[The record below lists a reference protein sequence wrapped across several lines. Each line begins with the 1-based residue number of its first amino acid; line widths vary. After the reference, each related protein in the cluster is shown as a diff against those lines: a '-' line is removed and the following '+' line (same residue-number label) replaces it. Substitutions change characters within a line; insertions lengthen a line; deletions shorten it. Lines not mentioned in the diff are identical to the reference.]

1 MARANGCGVELARS
15 GFLQDFV
22 GEIGEVGHFVAEDG
36 GRPWSSPAAVQFAG
50 FASVR
55 GTSIHVKAV
64 RGELRG
70 DLVLLLVQRERRNT
84 GGEIFYGEQGITGL
98 DYRDANG
105 VQIGIEEIGAVG
117 SRVHPLRVQ
126 TGDVGTLGDVFG
138 DHAEAGA
145 SLAGAVLHRRF
156 TGKLMRELIHLGH
169 SQGVLVR
176 SGGQRG
182 IPSQRRQAD
191 GGAIAVGSVKQGLVG
206 GARLR
211 RRSVQGGRD
220 EQPEQHDGGDSDE
233 AARSN
238 GHEKLLLPLNT
249 EAGEKVRENLVSV
262 ARER

>member
-98 DYRDANG
+98 DYRDAN
-105 VQIGIEEIGAVG
+105 AFRSG
-117 SRVHPLRVQ
+117 SRRLARWGAEFIHCVCRPV
-126 TGDVGTLGDVFG
+126 TLGPWATF
-138 DHAEAGA
+138 
-145 SLAGAVLHRRF
+145 S
-156 TGKLMRELIHLGH
+156 
-169 SQGVLVR
+169 
-176 SGGQRG
+176 
-182 IPSQRRQAD
+182 
-191 GGAIAVGSVKQGLVG
+191 AIMLKRAP
-206 GARLR
+206 AWR
-211 RRSVQGGRD
+211 
-220 EQPEQHDGGDSDE
+220 
-233 AARSN
+233 ARSCIGGSPGN
-238 GHEKLLLPLNT
+238 WCE
-249 EAGEKVRENLVSV
+249 S
-262 ARER
+262 